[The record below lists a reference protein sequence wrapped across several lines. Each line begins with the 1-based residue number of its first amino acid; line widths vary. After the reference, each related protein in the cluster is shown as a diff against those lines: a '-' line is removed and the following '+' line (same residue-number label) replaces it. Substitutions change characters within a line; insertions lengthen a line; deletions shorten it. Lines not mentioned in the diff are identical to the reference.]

1 MAIHSKFLD
10 ALTPSSIRSITAK
23 IRDKAKNGE
32 TVISFAGGLP
42 SSEFFPVEDIKK
54 IDAEIFSSEHG
65 NAIQYAASD
74 GYDPLREY
82 LVEFMK
88 RFGVEGINY
97 KNILIT
103 SGSQQGL
110 AYLSK
115 GLITP
120 GSVVI
125 TENPSYPG
133 ALDTF
138 NAYGAS
144 VIGIDMEEDGMSMDK
159 LENVL
164 KENKNVAFI
173 YTIADFQN
181 PMGVSMS
188 VEKRKRL
195 VELAE
200 EYDVF
205 IVEDGP
211 YSLLTFNGKVMPAVK
226 SFDKYNRVIYS
237 GSTSKTIA
245 PGLRIGWLVADEE
258 SIQKLVYLK
267 MRDDLQV
274 NNIAQRQVYHYMKEY
289 GFDEHLK
296 QVIDVYRERRD
307 VMIEAIKAS
316 VPAGTKNYKPEGG
329 LCIWLEL
336 PEGADS
342 MEMFDFVFQ
351 KNIAY
356 VPGVF
361 FCPDGSHKNA
371 MRLNFSTTDK
381 DTIAKYIP
389 ILGEMIKA
397 YKK

>member
-10 ALTPSSIRSITAK
+10 TLTPSSIRSITAK

-42 SSEFFPVEDIKK
+42 SAEFFPVEDIKK
-54 IDAEIFSSEHG
+54 IDEQILDSEKG

-82 LVEFMK
+82 LASFMK
-88 RFGVEGINY
+88 RFSVEGINY

-115 GLITP
+115 GLIAP
-120 GSVVI
+120 GATVI

-138 NAYGAS
+138 NAYGAN
-144 VIGIDMEEDGMSMDK
+144 VIGITMEEDGMSMDE
-159 LENVL
+159 LEKVL
-164 KENKNVAFI
+164 QENKNVAFI

-188 VEKRKRL
+188 IEKRKRL
-195 VELAE
+195 IELADK
-200 EYDVF
+200 YDVV

-211 YSLLTFNGKVMPAVK
+211 YSLLTFNGEVMPAVK
-226 SFDKYNRVIYS
+226 SFDKNDRVIYL

-258 SIQKLVYLK
+258 SIKKLVYLK

-274 NNIAQRQVYHYMKEY
+274 NNMAQRQVYHYMKDY
-289 GFDEHLK
+289 GFDDHLR
-296 QVIDVYRERRD
+296 QMIDIYKERCN
-307 VMIEAIKAS
+307 VMIDAVKRS
-316 VPAGTKNYKPEGG
+316 FPDGTRIYTPKGG
-329 LCIWLEL
+329 LFVWLEL
-336 PEGADS
+336 PEWMDS
-342 MEMFDFVFQ
+342 LKMFDFVFQ

-381 DTIAKYIP
+381 DTIAQYIP
-389 ILGEMIKA
+389 VLGEMIRA
-397 YKK
+397 YRA

>member
-307 VMIEAIKAS
+307 VMIDAIKAS
-316 VPAGTKNYKPEGG
+316 FPEGTKIYKPEGG
-329 LCIWLEL
+329 LFIWLEL

-361 FCPDGSHKNA
+361 FYPDGSHKNA